1 MKCKNVLIICLLCLL
16 LAAPAAAASVSDASG
31 KTYTTYDQIYA
42 STTLS
47 SAEKLALVQEMAGW
61 TPELEAYLEWKNSG
75 GLEAYQ
81 AAVSGGNSTSSD
93 YGWDEAPGD
102 GLGDGGTSIEP
113 EYSYQERQAYD
124 AAYEAYLQE
133 FAVQNRASETG
144 IMTPQIYNSWSAWA
158 TANGESGSGTQA
170 NPYTITSAESFMS
183 MLVCTASSSGV
194 YFANDE
200 VIKIDISNYN
210 SITPNTFYGNL
221 DGKLDIFVG
230 DYTFNPVEFSGATVK
245 NLYLHDIVNVPSTLF
260 RTTNSILNGFQISFI
275 DNPNLPSGSDSSF
288 LILLRDT
295 TVSDFFV
302 ENYNIYRDV
311 SAGDNQA
318 VFGIRSDYTGDVS
331 NCIIISENT
340 NTINTA
346 SVSNQGSG
354 FIIGRWS
361 IFSAPKLASVS
372 DSVVLGNTMQTK
384 SSISGFIG
392 VNTGTTYSNNYVLS
406 TAEKNGATPTT
417 NNPNNYN
424 GGIVTPET
432 ATTQNFYQT
441 TLNWDFE
448 NTWYWDDTA
457 EWQDATG
464 TTYKGLPKLQ
474 VFKKSTPPTI
484 SAISATPSIGGQQ
497 NTYTLS
503 VSATTEAA
511 GGIASYQWYGRI
523 GSSGEWTPISGAT
536 SATYQFVP
544 GDQALGDIYFK
555 CVITGADG
563 GVVDSYDAGYT
574 DVKITIILA
583 PQISNAAANPTSGPL
598 TQTVQLSASVTST
611 ETATY
616 QWQEL
621 IGSVWTDISGATAAT
636 ATVSIA
642 DSTATTHSY
651 RLLAT
656 NVGGTSTSA
665 TVTYT
670 SVAPPTIS
678 SVTANPTTGPLTQ
691 SVTLS
696 ATVTGATAYQ
706 WQQQTGST
714 WVNIQGATS
723 ATYTVSIADTA
734 ATLHSYRLQATNVG
748 GTTTSATVT
757 YQSVAAPAISAVSA
771 TPTTGPLTQT
781 VQLSATVTG
790 ATAYQWQQQSGSTW
804 VNIQGATSATYTVS
818 IADTAATLHSYRLQA
833 TNIGGTTTSATVT
846 YQSVAAPVISAVSAT
861 PTTGPLTQT
870 VQLSATVTGATAYQ
884 WQQQTGG
891 SWTNIQ
897 GATSATYTVSIADTA
912 ATLHSYRLQATN
924 VGGTTTSNT
933 VTYQSVLPP
942 AISAVSAN
950 PASGPLTQ
958 TVQLSVSA
966 TGAGRYQWQEQISG
980 SWTAISGATSATVS
994 VNIADNAPTLHT
1006 YRVIVTGI
1014 GGTVTSSEVT
1024 YQSSQG
1030 PLITNAAANP
1040 TTGPLTQT
1048 VQLSAT
1054 VSSDYAIS
1062 YQWQEQVGSSWE
1074 NIAGATSASFAVSVA
1089 DSVATLH
1096 QYRLQASNVGGVSF
1110 SSVVMYQSVA
1120 PPVFSSVSV
1129 SPTSGAMPLTVSYSA
1144 EASDTSGYR
1153 WEYSAGGSV
1162 WVQMSSGAS
1171 GSFTFTDAGT
1181 YSVRVVATGT
1191 GGQTYSSAVSVD
1203 VVDYSPVFSSVSVS
1217 PTAGVVPF
1225 SVTFTAEAS
1234 NSPRFVWEQRQGSS
1248 WVAVGEGS
1256 PFTLSIPYGTESG
1269 TLSFRAQA
1277 SNEYGSAVSSV
1288 LTVSVGAPPK
1298 AEIVSPSDGSTFAV
1312 GRPVSFSA
1320 AAVSGAAYSWDF
1332 GDGSSAAG
1340 RSVSHT
1346 FAEEG
1351 MYTVR
1356 LTASNEFGSARD
1368 EIRVVLVVPTG
1379 EIFVS
1384 ASDVSSVGAQV
1395 VATVEVSPV
1404 DPGTLV
1410 WFEVSSTS
1418 GQVVMRSPEFVYSG
1432 PVSWEASGLPLMA
1445 GESYR
1450 VVAKSNYYGYSL
1462 PVSITLVDAVAGEYE
1477 PLGSAFTDSLQKN
1490 PFNVSALVAAGIGM
1504 YGGAMGG
1511 GAVGSTVAFGVIV
1524 MFVLVG
1530 LWLRQQDIVVPLTL
1544 VLVAGWFVIGNLP
1557 GEWQPIAYTLM
1568 VVAVVAIFFYLF
1580 RKRVE

>member
-1 MKCKNVLIICLLCLL
+1 M
-16 LAAPAAAASVSDASG
+16 
-31 KTYTTYDQIYA
+31 
-42 STTLS
+42 
-47 SAEKLALVQEMAGW
+47 
-61 TPELEAYLEWKNSG
+61 
-75 GLEAYQ
+75 
-81 AAVSGGNSTSSD
+81 
-93 YGWDEAPGD
+93 
-102 GLGDGGTSIEP
+102 
-113 EYSYQERQAYD
+113 
-124 AAYEAYLQE
+124 
-133 FAVQNRASETG
+133 
-144 IMTPQIYNSWSAWA
+144 
-158 TANGESGSGTQA
+158 
-170 NPYTITSAESFMS
+170 
-183 MLVCTASSSGV
+183 
-194 YFANDE
+194 
-200 VIKIDISNYN
+200 
-210 SITPNTFYGNL
+210 
-221 DGKLDIFVG
+221 
-230 DYTFNPVEFSGATVK
+230 
-245 NLYLHDIVNVPSTLF
+245 
-260 RTTNSILNGFQISFI
+260 
-275 DNPNLPSGSDSSF
+275 
-288 LILLRDT
+288 
-295 TVSDFFV
+295 
-302 ENYNIYRDV
+302 
-311 SAGDNQA
+311 
-318 VFGIRSDYTGDVS
+318 
-331 NCIIISENT
+331 
-340 NTINTA
+340 
-346 SVSNQGSG
+346 
-354 FIIGRWS
+354 
-361 IFSAPKLASVS
+361 
-372 DSVVLGNTMQTK
+372 
-384 SSISGFIG
+384 
-392 VNTGTTYSNNYVLS
+392 
-406 TAEKNGATPTT
+406 
-417 NNPNNYN
+417 
-424 GGIVTPET
+424 
-432 ATTQNFYQT
+432 
-441 TLNWDFE
+441 
-448 NTWYWDDTA
+448 
-457 EWQDATG
+457 
-464 TTYKGLPKLQ
+464 
-474 VFKKSTPPTI
+474 
-484 SAISATPSIGGQQ
+484 
-497 NTYTLS
+497 
-503 VSATTEAA
+503 
-511 GGIASYQWYGRI
+511 
-523 GSSGEWTPISGAT
+523 
-536 SATYQFVP
+536 
-544 GDQALGDIYFK
+544 
-555 CVITGADG
+555 
-563 GVVDSYDAGYT
+563 
-574 DVKITIILA
+574 
-583 PQISNAAANPTSGPL
+583 
-598 TQTVQLSASVTST
+598 
-611 ETATY
+611 
-616 QWQEL
+616 
-621 IGSVWTDISGATAAT
+621 
-636 ATVSIA
+636 
-642 DSTATTHSY
+642 
-651 RLLAT
+651 
-656 NVGGTSTSA
+656 
-665 TVTYT
+665 
-670 SVAPPTIS
+670 
-678 SVTANPTTGPLTQ
+678 
-691 SVTLS
+691 
-696 ATVTGATAYQ
+696 
-706 WQQQTGST
+706 
-714 WVNIQGATS
+714 
-723 ATYTVSIADTA
+723 
-734 ATLHSYRLQATNVG
+734 
-748 GTTTSATVT
+748 
-757 YQSVAAPAISAVSA
+757 
-771 TPTTGPLTQT
+771 
-781 VQLSATVTG
+781 
-790 ATAYQWQQQSGSTW
+790 
-804 VNIQGATSATYTVS
+804 
-818 IADTAATLHSYRLQA
+818 
-833 TNIGGTTTSATVT
+833 
-846 YQSVAAPVISAVSAT
+846 
-861 PTTGPLTQT
+861 
-870 VQLSATVTGATAYQ
+870 
-884 WQQQTGG
+884 
-891 SWTNIQ
+891 
-897 GATSATYTVSIADTA
+897 
-912 ATLHSYRLQATN
+912 
-924 VGGTTTSNT
+924 
-933 VTYQSVLPP
+933 
-942 AISAVSAN
+942 
-950 PASGPLTQ
+950 
-958 TVQLSVSA
+958 QLSVSA

-1074 NIAGATSASFAVSVA
+1074 NIAGATSASFAVSVADSVATLHSYRLLATDVGGTTPSAVVTYQSVAPPVVSAASASPALGTFTETVQLSATVSGADSLQWQEQVGSSWQNIAGATSASFAVSVA